1 MDYVLFLVR
10 TTLLVVAGVV
20 LANILMATN
29 VLSRLTFITAPLCR
43 ASRLPEEC
51 ILAIITTTIS
61 STAGKSALSAMHRNG
76 RLTDEQVICSVVM
89 STFPIVAGESLLR
102 VQAPVAIVLLG
113 PVGVVYIVLNM
124 FAALLQSIAALL
136 YARAWLSP
144 KATRGEHGTTSDC
157 PLLSKGLASNSHRG
171 GGVVVA
177 GIKRALP
184 VLRSVLPILLT
195 TLVLVRALDVIG
207 AMDRVGIL
215 FSPVMLA
222 LQLPGECVAAVVAQ
236 LLHFSAGYGVA
247 ASLLSGGVITDKQAI
262 LTLLLGSMVTITMI
276 NIRYSI
282 PVNVSLFGG
291 LGLRLTA
298 VNYACSMGAKVVCI
312 LLVLVLL

>member
-10 TTLLVVAGVV
+10 TILLVVAGVV
-20 LANILMATN
+20 LANVLLATN

-43 ASRLPEEC
+43 ASRLPEEAV
-51 ILAIITTTIS
+51 LAIITTTIS
-61 STAGKSALSAMHRNG
+61 STAGKSALSALHRNG
-76 RLTDEQVICSVVM
+76 RLTDGQVICSVVM
-89 STFPIVAGESLLR
+89 STFPVVAGESLLR

-113 PVGVVYIVLNM
+113 PVGAIYIALNL
-124 FAALLQSIAALL
+124 FAALLQSLGALF
-136 YARAWLSP
+136 YARVCLTP
-144 KATRGEHGTTSDC
+144 KATDGIAFDC
-157 PLLSKGLASNSHRG
+157 PLPLSEPASGPH
-171 GGVVVA
+171 VVVL
-177 GIKRALP
+177 GIRRSLP
-184 VLRSVLPILLT
+184 VLRSVLPVLIL

-215 FSPVMLA
+215 FSPVMSA

-236 LLHFSAGYGVA
+236 FLHFSAGYGVV
-247 ASLLSGGVITDKQAI
+247 ASLLSGGVITKKEAI
-262 LTLLLGSMVTITMI
+262 LTLLLGSMVVITMI

-282 PVNVSLFGG
+282 PFNVSLFGR
-291 LGLRLTA
+291 LGLKLTA